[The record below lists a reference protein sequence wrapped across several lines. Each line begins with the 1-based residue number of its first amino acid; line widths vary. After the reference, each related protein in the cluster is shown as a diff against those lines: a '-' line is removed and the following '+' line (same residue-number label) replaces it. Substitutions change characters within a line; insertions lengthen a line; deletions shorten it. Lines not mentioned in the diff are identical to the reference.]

1 MPLRYFE
8 DFHPGAVVELGSRRL
23 DEAAI
28 IAFAREYDPQP
39 FHTDPQA
46 AKSSVFGGLIAS
58 GWQTVGIYMRLMVDG
73 CINETVSLGSPGV
86 DEIRWLVPVR
96 PGDTLKA
103 RFTVLEARPSRSK
116 PDRGTV
122 VSLGEVTNQKG
133 EVVMTLRGMGIF
145 GRRPR

>member
-8 DFHPGAVVELGSRRL
+8 DFQPGAVVELGSRTL

-28 IAFAREYDPQP
+28 VAFARDYDPQP
-39 FHTDPQA
+39 FHTDPEA
-46 AKSSVFGGLIAS
+46 ARSSDFGGLIAS
-58 GWQTVGIYMRLMVDG
+58 GWQTVGVYMRLLVDG
-73 CINETVSLGSPGV
+73 CINGTVSLGSPGV
-86 DEIRWLVPVR
+86 EEIRWLVPVR
-96 PGDTLKA
+96 PGDTLRA
-103 RFTVLEARPSRSK
+103 RFTVLEARPSRSR